1 MSTSA
6 SCCQRRLY
14 VTQAETDAY
23 IIERVKAVLHVLK
36 YCQSEEAR
44 IEYGILLAALAPERL
59 ASGDHKGMIK
69 QVAERLSVQRGTR
82 SFKSTYYEG
91 RYTRELEPRPF
102 DQGITRRAAFD
113 VGVSANAR
121 AKAQGHARKLAG
133 QLERSLKDG
142 RILIAVQNR
151 GEDDEDQYFPF
162 HTLTPVPY

>member
-1 MSTSA
+1 MLQVGEHLGLMLSKEA
-6 SCCQRRLY
+6 

-91 RYTRELEPRPF
+91 RYTRELESRPF

-113 VGVSANAR
+113 VGVSATG
-121 AKAQGHARKLAG
+121 KV
-133 QLERSLKDG
+133 
-142 RILIAVQNR
+142 IV
-151 GEDDEDQYFPF
+151 
-162 HTLTPVPY
+162 TPHDCTWWHVVMCCAAW

>member
-1 MSTSA
+1 LLQVGEHLGLMLSKEA
-6 SCCQRRLY
+6 

-113 VGVSANAR
+113 VGVSATG
-121 AKAQGHARKLAG
+121 KV
-133 QLERSLKDG
+133 
-142 RILIAVQNR
+142 IV
-151 GEDDEDQYFPF
+151 
-162 HTLTPVPY
+162 TPHDCTWWHVVMRCVAW